1 MIIFIYVSRG
11 RYAWLTKNK
20 DRVVAMLTKVLA
32 AASDG
37 GMSDLYF
44 RVNNPLNAH
53 TVFQAPSAANRQHLA
68 RHLRIDASSG
78 RFGALRPIY
87 VEREIRWVC
96 DAHYEELRSA
106 PT

>member
-1 MIIFIYVSRG
+1 MMH
-11 RYAWLTKNK
+11 RYMWLSKNK
-20 DRVVAMLTKVLA
+20 DRVVTMLTKVLA

-37 GMSDLYF
+37 GMADLFF
-44 RVNNPLNAH
+44 RVNSPINAH
-53 TVFQAPSAANRQHLA
+53 SIFHAPSAANRQHLA

-87 VEREIRWVC
+87 VDREIRWVC
-96 DAHYEELRSA
+96 DAHYEELRGT

>member
-1 MIIFIYVSRG
+1 MTIIRFRFLS

-37 GMSDLYF
+37 GMADLYF

-53 TVFQAPSAANRQHLA
+53 AVFQSPSVANRQLLA
-68 RHLRIDASSG
+68 RHLRIDSSSG

-96 DAHYEELRSA
+96 DVHYEELRSA
-106 PT
+106 AT